1 MKFHN
6 RIGKNIVK
14 AYKKKPRRYPVDAK
28 KVLDIIKK
36 K

>member
-1 MKFHN
+1 MKFQT

-14 AYKKKPRRYPVDAK
+14 AFKKKPRRYPVNAK
-28 KVLDIIKK
+28 TVLDIIKK

>member
-1 MKFHN
+1 MKFQN
-6 RIGKNIVK
+6 RIGKNIVI
-14 AYKKKPRRYPVDAK
+14 AFKKKPRRYPVDAK